1 MYSLNTIKYYIF
13 NLGPKLWNNVI
24 NKEGKNILFCLSKKI
39 KLKLIELKLKSIIL
53 NDTL

>member
-1 MYSLNTIKYYIF
+1 MLLIK
-13 NLGPKLWNNVI
+13 K
-24 NKEGKNILFCLSKKI
+24 GKISYFVFQKKI